1 MPGGRREFASLV
13 LLLNDS
19 KEKGWMAVGCGL
31 CLQWQCAWLLG
42 GGASGCLSVVLE
54 LYLRRFSRRCSSSVI
69 WDLDVGPGTW
79 DLGPGEVP
87 VGVKLRKR
95 KVFF

>member
-1 MPGGRREFASLV
+1 MWVVFAV
-13 LLLNDS
+13 
-19 KEKGWMAVGCGL
+19 AVCVVAWWGCFRVPV
-31 CLQWQCAWLLG
+31 
-42 GGASGCLSVVLE
+42 GGAGIIFTSVLE
-54 LYLRRFSRRCSSSVI
+54 AVQQFCNL
-69 WDLDVGPGTW
+69 GPGRGTW